1 MATLSS
7 KENISPTRLR
17 ILDAAARLFRQKGFL
32 GTTLR
37 DIAAQCDMQAGS
49 IYYHF
54 QSKDDVLAEVLDL
67 GITRLSEAVR
77 LAVTA
82 LPEDASA
89 KEKIRAAIVAHLRS
103 LFAHGDYT
111 SAHFRIWKLAPVEVQ
126 RRNLVVRDAYE
137 AIWVE
142 QLEEMQRR
150 GAIKFEV
157 NLRVLR
163 LFLFG
168 ALNWTLDW
176 YQEGELTLEELADMY
191 TDFLL
196 NGIAGPKA

>member
-1 MATLSS
+1 MTTLTS
-7 KENISPTRLR
+7 KADISPTRLR

-67 GITRLSEAVR
+67 GITRLSEAVQSS
-77 LAVTA
+77 LAA
-82 LPEDASA
+82 LPEGASVD
-89 KEKIRAAIVAHLRS
+89 EILRAAIRAHLSS

-111 SAHFRIWKLAPVEVQ
+111 SAHFRIWKLAPAEVQ
-126 RRNLVVRDAYE
+126 RRNLVIRDAYE
-137 AIWVE
+137 KIWVE
-142 QLEEMQRR
+142 QLEELQRQGSIR
-150 GAIKFEV
+150 GEV

-176 YQEGELTLEELADMY
+176 YQEGELTLEELADIY

-196 NGIAGPKA
+196 NGVSARKA